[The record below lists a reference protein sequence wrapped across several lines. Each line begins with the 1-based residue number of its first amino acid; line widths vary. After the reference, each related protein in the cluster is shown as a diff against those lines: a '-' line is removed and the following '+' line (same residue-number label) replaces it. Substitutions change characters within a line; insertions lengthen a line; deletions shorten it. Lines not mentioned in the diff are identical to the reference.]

1 MDEEI
6 NISVKNTRCS
16 TVGIL
21 NVLHPLPLNYK
32 VQYNLQLTF
41 PFFWCRRAVYDIV
54 EYNV

>member
-54 EYNV
+54 E